1 MNFLN
6 ELRSNYR
13 LRIGLALI
21 VGIVWLSLLLD
32 LREQNS
38 AQIDQYR
45 QTASQLARFDSQQKQ
60 TQWVTRAQEATGA
73 LTKAES
79 RLWQNPTL
87 GMTQA
92 EMRDWLLQQL
102 QQAKAT
108 RFAVKVSESGDER
121 GENKNN
127 GKSDDAPAGLVRV
140 RAKLEFNTDSVAL
153 NSLLG
158 ALANAERQ
166 IVVESLTVKQ
176 PRTELT
182 VAAWYKLQPVAP
194 ASDAQPSTVAK

>member
-13 LRIGLALI
+13 LRIGLTLI

-32 LREQNS
+32 LNEQNR
-38 AQIDQYR
+38 AKFDQYR

-60 TQWVTRAQEATGA
+60 TQWVARAQEATDA

-79 RLWQNPTL
+79 RVWQNPTL
-87 GMTQA
+87 GVTQA
-92 EMRDWLLQQL
+92 EMRDWLVQQL
-102 QQAKAT
+102 QQAKAA
-108 RFAVKVSESGDER
+108 RFAVKVSESGSEGSD
-121 GENKNN
+121 NKTND
-127 GKSDDAPAGLVRV
+127 KSDDAPTDLVRV

-153 NSLLG
+153 NNLLR

-166 IVVESLTVKQ
+166 IVVESLAVKQ
-176 PRTELT
+176 PRTEMT
-182 VAAWYKLQPVAP
+182 VAAWYKLQPAVP
-194 ASDAQPSTVAK
+194 ASDTQPSAIEK